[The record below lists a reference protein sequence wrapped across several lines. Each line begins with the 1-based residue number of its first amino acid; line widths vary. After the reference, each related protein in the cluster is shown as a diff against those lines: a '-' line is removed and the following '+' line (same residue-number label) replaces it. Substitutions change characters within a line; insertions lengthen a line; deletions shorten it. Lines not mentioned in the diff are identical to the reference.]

1 MIFKIDKQTLADI
14 DLFPDRNK
22 DKSLFAYY
30 NRTNTIGGN
39 AKLNEIMHNPVSDL
53 NLLESRKQEIDFF
66 FRLEKTLVLSK
77 KNIDFIEY
85 YLRNG
90 RTPLKDHLIDAAK
103 DSFIDKIKV
112 DSDYYIIRQ
121 GINHIIGLLNDLK
134 NFIELTEPEK
144 IPVSLDIHF
153 RKIKDFIDIQG
164 IKNALNNSLK
174 EKKVPKFYI
183 VNKLDSLFREKK
195 KQEFREVLDIIY
207 ELDVL
212 QSLSLL
218 MVEESLTLP
227 IYTDN
232 SIPFFEGEE
241 CFHPLIEKAVTNS
254 FTFKAGI
261 TLSFLTGSNM
271 SGKSTFLKTVAALVY
286 LSHLGFPVPAKRFK
300 ISIVSGLYTTINL
313 SDNLNLGLSHFYAE
327 VKRIKDISNEIKS
340 NNNMVVIFDELFRG
354 TNVKDAFEGTL
365 LVVKSLSMIKSSM
378 FFISSHILEVAEDLK
393 VSEHIDFR
401 CFTSKISNHKPV
413 YNYKLI
419 EGVSTERLG
428 MQLIENEGIEDILAG
443 IIKNQK
449 K

>member
-1 MIFKIDKQTLADI
+1 
-14 DLFPDRNK
+14 
-22 DKSLFAYY
+22 
-30 NRTNTIGGN
+30 
-39 AKLNEIMHNPVSDL
+39 
-53 NLLESRKQEIDFF
+53 
-66 FRLEKTLVLSK
+66 
-77 KNIDFIEY
+77 
-85 YLRNG
+85 
-90 RTPLKDHLIDAAK
+90 
-103 DSFIDKIKV
+103 
-112 DSDYYIIRQ
+112 
-121 GINHIIGLLNDLK
+121 LLNDLK

-212 QSLSLL
+212 QSLSVL